1 MKYKNIKWLT
11 YSLGQSKTAP
21 YVFNMQKA
29 NKQQKEKKNKKKNF
43 KNTLVRTL
51 ILPRYLQITE
61 EESLRLN
68 LTLIVSRDQQFE
80 SADRKII

>member
-1 MKYKNIKWLT
+1 M
-11 YSLGQSKTAP
+11 SLICK
-21 YVFNMQKA
+21 
-29 NKQQKEKKNKKKNF
+29 KQINNKKK
-43 KNTLVRTL
+43 KRIKKKIKKKKVVRTL

-61 EESLRLN
+61 GESLRLN

>member
-29 NKQQKEKKNKKKNF
+29 NKQQKEKKNKKK
-43 KNTLVRTL
+43 KLK
-51 ILPRYLQITE
+51 
-61 EESLRLN
+61 
-68 LTLIVSRDQQFE
+68 
-80 SADRKII
+80 KIRSSGL

>member
-29 NKQQKEKKNKKKNF
+29 NKQQKEKKNKKKNLKKYARKDF
-43 KNTLVRTL
+43 NITTLLANNRGGKPE
-51 ILPRYLQITE
+51 I
-61 EESLRLN
+61 ESDIDC
-68 LTLIVSRDQQFE
+68 LTRPTIRVS
-80 SADRKII
+80 

>member
-1 MKYKNIKWLT
+1 MKYKNIKWLI

-29 NKQQKEKKNKKKNF
+29 NKQQKEKKNKKKI
-43 KNTLVRTL
+43 KKKKVVRTL

-61 EESLRLN
+61 GESLRLN

>member
-29 NKQQKEKKNKKKNF
+29 NKQQKEKKNKKKKLKKYARKDFNIT
-43 KNTLVRTL
+43 TLLANNRGGKPE
-51 ILPRYLQITE
+51 I
-61 EESLRLN
+61 ESDIDC
-68 LTLIVSRDQQFE
+68 LTRPTIRVSW
-80 SADRKII
+80 